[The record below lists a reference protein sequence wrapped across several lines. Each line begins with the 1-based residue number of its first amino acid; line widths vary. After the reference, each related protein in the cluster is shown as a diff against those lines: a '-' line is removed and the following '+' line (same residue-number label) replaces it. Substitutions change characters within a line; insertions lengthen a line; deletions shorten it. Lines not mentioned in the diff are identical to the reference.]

1 MTDYGQEQWIQYSL
15 KINARRVFWEFIQAV
30 EKEEG
35 LIEKLSKIQKQ
46 IDEIVFKKEKEQFI
60 IDLRPGKK
68 LSRARIINP
77 LDFNKTNMGLGRTAD
92 GKFCGYDAINSREP
106 ILGISGEGRN
116 NIAGES
122 YLYVASDEQTACMEV
137 RSIFGDLISLAT
149 FEVSEVLKIVDFA
162 SDKRFEKRKSE
173 ECNMSL
179 AEFFSLLMMQYTK
192 PVKNKKVYRATQM
205 ISDYIRKTGIDGIA
219 YKSFLTPGGVNYT
232 IFNGHPSKIAF
243 LDSRVVLHKQA
254 NHSFWDLNH
263 ESTILSNPQGKGL
276 TYDLELAN
284 EQKQV
289 LANIF
294 KALPDKN

>member
-1 MTDYGQEQWIQYSL
+1 
-15 KINARRVFWEFIQAV
+15 
-30 EKEEG
+30 
-35 LIEKLSKIQKQ
+35 
-46 IDEIVFKKEKEQFI
+46 
-60 IDLRPGKK
+60 
-68 LSRARIINP
+68 
-77 LDFNKTNMGLGRTAD
+77 MGLGRTAD
-92 GKFCGYDAINSREP
+92 GKFYGYDEINSREP

-162 SDKRFEKRKSE
+162 SDKGFEKRKSK

-276 TYDLELAN
+276 TYDLEPAN